1 MMKKIL
7 TLTLLF
13 CLLLSAV
20 LCAAEDSEP
29 LLDKALRVSEDG
41 EDLIAMPED
50 DLIDIIGI
58 EPEYYTDFAYL
69 ASKDTSNGRE
79 IVLV

>member
-7 TLTLLF
+7 TLILLF

-29 LLDKALRVSEDG
+29 LLDKALRV
-41 EDLIAMPED
+41 
-50 DLIDIIGI
+50 
-58 EPEYYTDFAYL
+58 
-69 ASKDTSNGRE
+69 
-79 IVLV
+79 